1 MKPPAVKKNTRGRPS
16 LKNQKKHAPPKS
28 KDMRTCSQSA
38 RFFGIDLNV
47 EPERH
52 SSYTNY
58 QTNYD
63 RDPIPDLNEE
73 PARHS
78 LFVDLNEEP
87 TNFFDYI
94 PKIFRPHI
102 IDFYDVRGDGNCG
115 FRSVALGLGLSE
127 DQWPQVRLDLVREL
141 MAHRERYR
149 YVFGSL
155 EFDNIY
161 KTVKTVG
168 AWMIMPNTGLV
179 IASAYN
185 RVVILLANGG
195 SVGASAICFPLWS
208 SPPQSQPRE
217 NIVIAHV
224 NGNHYI
230 RVTLREGCPL
240 PLTHPLWV
248 SYRSDVASRW
258 EYPYLSRQDE
268 FREYHYRA
276 PQAYDIS

>member
-1 MKPPAVKKNTRGRPS
+1 MPRVRLILAKRIHSEGSRG
-16 LKNQKKHAPPKS
+16 
-28 KDMRTCSQSA
+28 
-38 RFFGIDLNV
+38 
-47 EPERH
+47 
-52 SSYTNY
+52 
-58 QTNYD
+58 
-63 RDPIPDLNEE
+63 
-73 PARHS
+73 
-78 LFVDLNEEP
+78 
-87 TNFFDYI
+87 
-94 PKIFRPHI
+94 
-102 IDFYDVRGDGNCG
+102 
-115 FRSVALGLGLSE
+115 
-127 DQWPQVRLDLVREL
+127 DQWPQVRSDLVREL
-141 MAHRERYR
+141 RAHRERYK

-155 EFDNIY
+155 GFDNIY
-161 KTVKTVG
+161 KTVETAG